1 MILEMWERMNRLPA
15 GKTLFSHFLGRM
27 VPYTG
32 SIGARVLELE
42 PGYARVQLSDRRKV
56 RNHLN
61 SIHAVAL
68 MNLGEVASGLAFMTG
83 LPKGMRAILTGFE
96 VEFLKKA
103 RGTLESECRSPRV
116 TSTESQDYVVE
127 ANITDASK
135 TVVCR
140 VRAKWR
146 AGAKK

>member
-1 MILEMWERMNRLPA
+1 MILEMWERLHRLPA

-32 SIGARVLELE
+32 TLGAKVLALE
-42 PGYARVQLSDRRKV
+42 PGYARVELTDRRKV

-103 RGTLESECRSPRV
+103 RGTLECECRSPRV
-116 TSTESQDYVVE
+116 LSSESQDYIVE
-127 ANITDASK
+127 ASITDSSK

-146 AGAKK
+146 ASTKK

>member
-1 MILEMWERMNRLPA
+1 
-15 GKTLFSHFLGRM
+15 
-27 VPYTG
+27 
-32 SIGARVLELE
+32 
-42 PGYARVQLSDRRKV
+42 
-56 RNHLN
+56 
-61 SIHAVAL
+61 

-103 RGTLESECRSPRV
+103 RGTLESECRAPRV

-146 AGAKK
+146 AGSNK